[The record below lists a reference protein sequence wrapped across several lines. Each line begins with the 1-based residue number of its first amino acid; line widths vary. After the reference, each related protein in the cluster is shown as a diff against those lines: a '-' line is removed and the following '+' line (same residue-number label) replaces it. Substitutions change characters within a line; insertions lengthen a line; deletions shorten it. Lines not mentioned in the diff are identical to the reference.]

1 MSYTI
6 GIDLGGSKIA
16 LGLVGPQDE
25 ILARRRIETNA
36 DAGLQSVVERIAVEV
51 AALRATLPPGEV
63 VAAVGVGAP
72 GPLNHVKGELL
83 TLVNLPGISN
93 TPFRRVLSERLSLPV
108 ALDHDAKAAALGEFH
123 FGAGRARDSMI
134 YIVIGTG
141 VGAAIIYEGALL
153 YGESNSAG
161 ESGHM
166 TVDPNGRRCH
176 CGSRGC
182 LEAYAGGPALS
193 RGYAEKTGEHIS
205 GDQIAARAQA
215 GEEKALGVFHDAGR
229 ALGIAIAS
237 LAMTLNIET
246 FVIGGS
252 VSQAGELLL
261 GPARESLKD
270 YSFRA
275 VSARL
280 RVVASALD
288 EDGPILGAAV
298 MARRLPHLK
307 LSAKVCCCQD
317 VSCWIHLS
325 CDGLPTLVG

>member
-1 MSYTI
+1 MSHVI

-16 LGLVGPQDE
+16 LGLVGPRDE
-25 ILARRRIETNA
+25 ILARRRIDTDA
-36 DAGLQSVVERIAVEV
+36 DAGLDSVVRRIAVEV
-51 AALRATLPPGEV
+51 DELQRALAPDESI
-63 VAAVGVGAP
+63 AAVGVGAP
-72 GPLNHVKGELL
+72 GPLDHIKGELL

-93 TPFRRVLSERLSLPV
+93 TPFRSALSARLSLPV

-123 FGAGRARDSMI
+123 FGAGRRRDSMI

-166 TVDPNGRRCH
+166 TVDPQGRRCH

-182 LEAYAGGPALS
+182 LEAYTSGPALS
-193 RGYAEKTGEHIS
+193 RAYAAIS
-205 GDQIAARAQA
+205 GDIISGGEIASRARA
-215 GEEKALGVFHDAGR
+215 GESKALGVFHEAGR
-229 ALGIAIAS
+229 ALGVAIAS

-252 VSQAGELLL
+252 VAKAGDLLL
-261 GPARESLKD
+261 GPARESLKG
-270 YSFRA
+270 YSFQA

-280 RVVASALD
+280 RVVASELG
-288 EDGPILGAAV
+288 EDGPILGAAAL
-298 MARRLPHLK
+298 ARRQLQ
-307 LSAKVCCCQD
+307 V
-317 VSCWIHLS
+317 
-325 CDGLPTLVG
+325 